1 MIHGA
6 IGSGKLNTLMG
17 EYSLRLGEAV
27 LRSRT
32 RAAQQHARLES
43 EIANRI
49 KSEFISNMSHELR
62 TPLNTVIGFSKL
74 LAETDRR
81 KIKDA
86 DVVEYARL
94 IQDAASHLL
103 SLINDILDISKIQSG
118 RYTIEAREFSLEEV
132 LESIVAQFRQQAFE
146 AELEF
151 GLYCKDP
158 TLLVRGDAI
167 KLKQAI
173 ANIVSNALRFT
184 APGGRVLIEARTA
197 HDGGA
202 LIQIRD
208 TGVGM
213 TEDEIKV
220 ALTPFGQVD
229 GGRTR
234 WREGA
239 GLGLADRHGSDRA
252 ARRQARD
259 RLGARRRHSSPDL
272 LTVSTTRYRHRAP
285 VDGAGCPTRL
295 KKLRSNR

>member
-43 EIANRI
+43 EIANRV

-74 LAETDRR
+74 LAETDKR
-81 KIKDA
+81 KIKDS

-132 LESIVAQFRQQAFE
+132 LESIVAQYRQQATD
-146 AELEF
+146 AEIQL
-151 GLYCKDP
+151 GLHCKDH
-158 TLLVRGDAI
+158 TLLVRGDAL

-173 ANIVSNALRFT
+173 ANVVSNALKFT
-184 APGGRVLIEARTA
+184 SPGGQVLIEARTA

-202 LIQIRD
+202 LIQVRD

-239 GLGLADRHGSDRA
+239 GLGLPIAMALIELHGGKLEIASVPGAGSQVLIYLPSPQLVA
-252 ARRQARD
+252 AIEHQSMV
-259 RLGARRRHSSPDL
+259 LGANL
-272 LTVSTTRYRHRAP
+272 
-285 VDGAGCPTRL
+285 G
-295 KKLRSNR
+295 

>member
-43 EIANRI
+43 EIANRV

-81 KIKDA
+81 KINDA
-86 DVVEYARL
+86 EVVEYARL

-132 LESIVAQFRQQAFE
+132 LESIMAQFRLPASE
-146 AELEF
+146 AEVEF
-151 GLYCKDP
+151 VLHCMDH
-158 TLLVRGDAI
+158 TLLVRGDAM

-173 ANIVSNALRFT
+173 ANVVSNALKFT
-184 APGGRVLIEARTA
+184 PPGGKVLVEARTA

-202 LIQIRD
+202 LIQVRD

-213 TEDEIKV
+213 TEDEIKL

-229 GGRTR
+229 GGRSR

-239 GLGLADRHGSDRA
+239 GLGLPIAMALIELHGGKLEIASVPGEGTQALIYLPSPQLVA
-252 ARRQARD
+252 AIEHQSMV
-259 RLGARRRHSSPDL
+259 LGAQL
-272 LTVSTTRYRHRAP
+272 
-285 VDGAGCPTRL
+285 G
-295 KKLRSNR
+295 